1 MAKCPE
7 CGAVLDIEA
16 DEVAEGEVLVCP
28 ECEADL
34 EVVNTNPLE
43 FDAVEEEEEKEEQG
57 GGAVQ
62 ESDDEEPKK
71 KDESES

>member
-1 MAKCPE
+1 MAKCPA

-28 ECEADL
+28 ECEVDL

-43 FDAVEEEEEKEEQG
+43 FDAVEEEEQG
-57 GGAVQ
+57 GGAVL